1 VTTKPPVEARPRLT
15 LRTVI
20 DPASG
25 TSLLLVAWVLLALG
39 DSSSEG
45 TFSVPG
51 LLVVLMGLVLVV
63 LVVIQRLPLTV
74 PDRRQLAL
82 PLAVCVLAAIT
93 HPARR
98 LMYAGGRDELSI
110 ELLSGLAAG
119 VAALSLLL
127 PDRYQPRVWAALIA
141 LAAATGI
148 VTVVVVSDPQIDV
161 WFLLQQSSQGLLHGD
176 DMYRQHW
183 VHSTGLQAV
192 YPYLPGTTLIL
203 APFRWLLGDVRYG
216 LLLAIGIGALI
227 TRRLAPQAP
236 AALAALLLVM
246 PHWAFLVDQSWTEPL
261 LLAALAV
268 AVLALRHDRPV
279 VAMIAL
285 ALALACKQHIVLLLP
300 LFAVWPGFGW
310 RRTLGSGGLA
320 ALVVLPWLIAGP
332 RDFWHDAV
340 HANLA
345 LGVMRRSLSLPSLFE
360 RWGFVVGF
368 WFLMLVLVAA
378 YLVALR
384 WLPRTPCGLA
394 LGCAL
399 VMWAL
404 DIANKQSFFN
414 HYTLPLGLLVVALAA
429 ADPGGAQGRAA
440 GNSSRDI
447 DSEILASRD
456 TAMYGRPRITPS

>member
-1 VTTKPPVEARPRLT
+1 VAAVR
-15 LRTVI
+15 
-20 DPASG
+20 SG
-25 TSLLLVAWVLLALG
+25 TGLLLAAWSLLALG
-39 DSSSEG
+39 DSAREG
-45 TFSVPG
+45 EFSVYG
-51 LLVVLMGLVLVV
+51 LIFVLVGFGLVVA
-63 LVVIQRLPLTV
+63 VVIRRLPVSV

-82 PLAVCVLAAIT
+82 PLAICAVAAIA

-98 LMYAGGRDELSI
+98 LMHASGRDELSI
-110 ELLSGLAAG
+110 EVLSAVVAGL
-119 VAALSLLL
+119 AALSLVAAEEHQRRIWAVLL
-127 PDRYQPRVWAALIA
+127 V

-148 VTVVVVSDPQIDV
+148 VTVVVVSDPRIDV
-161 WFLLQQSSQGLLHGD
+161 WLLLQQSSQGLWHGD

-203 APFRWLLGDVRYG
+203 APFRLLLGDVRYG
-216 LLLAIGIGALI
+216 LLLAIVIGALV

-261 LLAALAV
+261 LLAALA
-268 AVLALRHDRPV
+268 AAILALRHDRPV
-279 VAMIAL
+279 LAMLAL
-285 ALALACKQHIVLLLP
+285 ALALACKQHIVLVLP
-300 LFAVWPGFGW
+300 LFALWPGFGW
-310 RRTLGSGGLA
+310 RRTLGSVGLA
-320 ALVVLPWLIAGP
+320 AVVVLPWFIAGP

-345 LGVMRRSLSLPSLFE
+345 LAVMRRALSLPSLFE

-368 WFLMLVLVAA
+368 WFLLVVLAAA
-378 YLVALR
+378 YLIALR
-384 WLPRTPCGLA
+384 RLPRTPSGLA

-399 VMWAL
+399 VLWAL
-404 DIANKQSFFN
+404 DLANKQSFFN

-429 ADPGGAQGRAA
+429 ADPADGQEREA
-440 GNSSRDI
+440 GNSSSDI
-447 DSEILASRD
+447 DSAILASRD